1 MPKFLRLSLLPALL
15 GAALLAAAAGAQPA
29 PVPLV
34 VERLEAAPAGEVNL
48 IVRTDAAAPLGSGA
62 FVLEAL
68 DKAGGNAP
76 AFAAV
81 VSATAFAGGGD
92 ATATALLDV
101 PTQTIAVAF
110 TSASATLNES
120 FGPLVVVRLELATG
134 LVEDQRF
141 DIRVVPGSVDLR
153 SPADEPVP
161 VLVGRGR
168 LRLRVPVAG
177 EADPGPT
184 GAEVPPGSL
193 AVFGVL
199 TGRPYPIGSGT
210 FEILYDPSVTTAP
223 PAVAFDPRYGEV
235 VVDALSEPEP
245 GRLLVTFHSPGA
257 ALNAN
262 LHGRFLTVA
271 APTRGDV
278 AVGLLSPISLGPA
291 TELFDALGD
300 PYLWEAEGA
309 DFIDFI
315 PAGLVLRG
323 RFEDGDFFD
332 WTATGG

>member
-1 MPKFLRLSLLPALL
+1 MPESLRLSFLLLL
-15 GAALLAAAAGAQPA
+15 SAAGLLAAAAGAQPA
-29 PVPLV
+29 AVPLV
-34 VERLEAAPAGEVNL
+34 VERLEAAPSGQVNL
-48 IVRTDAAAPLGSGA
+48 IVRTDAATALASGA
-62 FVLEAL
+62 LVLEAA
-68 DKAGGNAP
+68 DRDGGNAP
-76 AFAAV
+76 VFASV
-81 VSATAFAGGGD
+81 VSVTAFAGGGD

-101 PTQTIAVAF
+101 PTRTIAVTFA
-110 TSASATLNES
+110 SATATLNES
-120 FGPLVVVRLELATG
+120 FGPLVVVRLELAAG

-161 VLVGRGR
+161 ALVGRGR
-168 LRLRVPVAG
+168 LRLRTPVAG

-184 GAEVPPGSL
+184 GAEVPPGEL

-199 TGRPYPIGSGT
+199 TGHPYPIGSGT
-210 FEILYDPSVTTAP
+210 FEILYDPSVTSAAP
-223 PAVAFDPRYGEV
+223 TVAFDPRYGEV

-257 ALNAN
+257 ALNSS

-323 RFEDGDFFD
+323 RFEEGDFFD
-332 WTATGG
+332 WTETGG